1 LVDVAEQPRIV
12 FESHSRCSDSR
23 AAEELLREV
32 LSRSRAPGHAW
43 VVAMRIDGATPGV
56 LHGEGAITN
65 DAGAA
70 VGRRVFTGKPGDCR
84 GLASAVGIWAS
95 LALDAEMKRPRPV
108 ATLEG
113 HDETSGTIPG
123 ATAAMSADTPADEP
137 SPDAQPPVPPPG
149 PPAAEPVVE
158 APPPADWPGASAA
171 EKSAHREDGHVVEVG
186 ASGFLMTGSGGGL
199 VMGASPFALVEV
211 SKGVFL
217 RPSIAVGGTLPGQ
230 EPVVT
235 WATSRFD
242 GCLRVAGLY
251 TNLHGMQLD
260 FCGGADLGVLVAD
273 HVFPY
278 MAVGPSMDLRGELG
292 GDLAV
297 ILRGLF
303 GFNVF
308 HEDSLDTPLLAGRGE
323 LALSWRLR

>member
-1 LVDVAEQPRIV
+1 MDVAEQPRIV
-12 FESHSRCSDSR
+12 FESHSRCNDSH

-108 ATLEG
+108 P
-113 HDETSGTIPG
+113 TSDGEDDAAAAAAPG
-123 ATAAMSADTPADEP
+123 ATAAMSADAPLGDSAADPAGGSPAGLPSAGPVASTPP
-137 SPDAQPPVPPPG
+137 
-149 PPAAEPVVE
+149 
-158 APPPADWPGASAA
+158 DWPGATSAA
-171 EKSAHREDGHVVEVG
+171 EKSNHREEDHVVEVG

-199 VMGASPFALVEV
+199 VMGASPFVLVEV

-278 MAVGPSMDLRGELG
+278 MALGPSMDLRGELG